1 MTSIDSPVHNGV
13 TSQSAEVAEV
23 LAPESPLPDEDA
35 EPDVP
40 QLSSE
45 DAEAKV
51 AEYEDLLAKD
61 ASPEERVQEG
71 KNMSYCPECY
81 MPLHPDPKPEKL
93 YIFLHAL
100 RYTTSLGCF
109 ETDMPV
115 WAQKGWEWDRS

>member
-1 MTSIDSPVHNGV
+1 M
-13 TSQSAEVAEV
+13 
-23 LAPESPLPDEDA
+23 APESLLPDEDA

-93 YIFLHAL
+93 YIYLHAL

>member
-1 MTSIDSPVHNGV
+1 MTSIDLPVQNGV
-13 TSQSAEVAEV
+13 TSHNAEAAEV
-23 LAPESPLPDEDA
+23 LAPESPLTGEDT

-40 QLSSE
+40 QLSAE